1 MTLRHISLRASADLD
16 GFRQAARKLVAEGVA
31 PDEVAWTADDT
42 PLPLPWEARPPRPWG
57 EVETAVAVR
66 VRGETCPER
75 ASFPAGELCPAPDR
89 PSPVSFADTFSP
101 WEKVDASAPPL
112 LLPRSVREC
121 ITEAVPHRDPER
133 YALLYALIWRVLRGE
148 RGLPEVASD
157 PLVHRLNR
165 MRRAVRRDIH
175 KMHAFVRFRRTNES
189 GAERFVAWFEPDH
202 FILEAAAPFF
212 VERFRALAWS
222 ILTPVGSAH
231 WDRERLVFGPP
242 ARPEDAPRDDPF
254 EAGWCD

>member
-1 MTLRHISLRASADLD
+1 
-16 GFRQAARKLVAEGVA
+16 
-31 PDEVAWTADDT
+31 
-42 PLPLPWEARPPRPWG
+42 
-57 EVETAVAVR
+57 

-189 GAERFVAWFEPDH
+189 GAERFVACAGRCGA
-202 FILEAAAPFF
+202 ISR
-212 VERFRALAWS
+212 ERRGTLRRLVRAGPLHPGSRRAVLRRAL
-222 ILTPVGSAH
+222 PSAGLV
-231 WDRERLVFGPP
+231 DPDSGRLGALGP
-242 ARPEDAPRDDPF
+242 
-254 EAGWCD
+254 